1 MPFADLG
8 QTRLHY
14 TDQGDGPPL
23 VLLAGM
29 MSDGAS
35 WGPVVPALAARF
47 RVIRPDNRTTG
58 QTLYSGP
65 VTLDDWAQD
74 VADLL
79 DHLGLTR
86 THVAG
91 HSLGG
96 LIALH
101 LAASHCTRI
110 DRLALIAS
118 GPVFLQ
124 RNVLLFRHL
133 LALRADGMPP
143 DLWLRAL
150 FPWLFNHRTFDDD
163 NMIETMIAL
172 SLGYP
177 HAQAANAFAAQ
188 IDAYAGAAHA
198 LRLPDPLPL
207 TLAILAQDDLLTPPA
222 LLRPA
227 LASMGPMTVVQVADA
242 GHSVHWDAPEAVV
255 TALMRHFGEEA

>member
-14 TDQGDGPPL
+14 TDEGEGPPL
-23 VLLAGM
+23 LLLAGM

-35 WGPVVPALAARF
+35 WGPVVPGLAARF

-58 QTLYSGP
+58 QTVTTGP
-65 VTLDDWAQD
+65 VSLDTWAQD

-79 DHLGLTR
+79 DYLSLPR
-86 THVAG
+86 AHVAG

-101 LAASHCTRI
+101 LATTAPARI
-110 DRLALIAS
+110 DRLALLAT
-118 GPVFLQ
+118 GPLFL
-124 RNVLLFRHL
+124 RRSLLFFHHL

-150 FPWLFNHRTFDDD
+150 FPWLFAPRVFDSDSL
-163 NMIETMIAL
+163 IETMIAL

-177 HAQAANAFAAQ
+177 HAQTRPAFEAQ
-188 IDAYAGAAHA
+188 IAAYADVESTI
-198 LRLPDPLPL
+198 RLPAALPP
-207 TLAILAQDDLLTPPA
+207 TLALLAQHDLLMPPA

-227 LASMGPMTVVQVADA
+227 LAALGPMTVVEIADA

-255 TALMRHFGEEA
+255 AALLDHFGELP